1 LPLRILVDRGSVTV
15 FAGDGE
21 AVLTDQVFP
30 PTGAVDVSLFSA
42 DGDAQVRDLDVWAL
56 RSIRASPITR

>member
-1 LPLRILVDRGSVTV
+1 VTV

-30 PTGAVDVSLFSA
+30 PMGTDGVSLFGVG
-42 DGDAQVRDLDVWAL
+42 GDAQASDLNVWSL
-56 RSIRASPITR
+56 NSIWKEAR